1 MTTQQN
7 EDISDS
13 KKKEQQNLQSLSKK
27 SGISIET
34 LQLIQRQR
42 QVNEERQKIQ
52 EKHRAENQ
60 ESEQVKSLCE
70 VY

>member
-1 MTTQQN
+1 MTTQQT

-13 KKKEQQNLQSLSKK
+13 KKKEQQNLQALSKK